1 MLAKFTTEGVA
12 WIIEAPPEVYFHDQ
26 KVVEQKDDGT
36 SIP

>member
-1 MLAKFTTEGVA
+1 MSTTFNTELLA
-12 WIIEAPPEVYFHDQ
+12 WIIEALPKVYFHDQ